1 MKSRPVLWR
10 KELKGWRG
18 SRRGGEDLA
27 MCFPPRHLWRS
38 RPELLMPSLP
48 LQGVLVRKKRK
59 NYFIL
64 TRLQILKML
73 LLNKLWYSKFEL
85 TMRGGVDCTPETYSS
100 WNRSP
105 KYDFWLIFIVT
116 SLIEHISALSD
127 PILIK
132 STSFGPLGGA
142 KSHYFFDPCSQ
153 TKLKSSKTRKIGRA
167 RGRIVWNCDDDGF

>member
-10 KELKGWRG
+10 KELKGLRR
-18 SRRGGEDLA
+18 SRRGWEDLA

-38 RPELLMPSLP
+38 RPELLMPYLP
-48 LQGVLVRKKRK
+48 LQGVFVRAQRKKGK
-59 NYFIL
+59 NYFML
-64 TRLQILKML
+64 TRLKRLKIF

-85 TMRGGVDCTPETYSS
+85 TQRLQI
-100 WNRSP
+100 
-105 KYDFWLIFIVT
+105 YDFWLIFIVT
-116 SLIEHISALSD
+116 SLIEHISALGD

-132 STSFGPLGGA
+132 STSFGSLGAA
-142 KSHYFFDPCSQ
+142 KSHYFSDPCSQ